1 MFSPYSPSF
10 QMPYQQLQQP
20 TGLQFV
26 NGIESARM
34 YQLPPNSKQILM
46 DKEKARFYLVEAD
59 ASGQKSVQAFDFT
72 AVQDQQPQFATQAQL
87 EELRAQYESLVQ
99 QISQLTNQAAQSTG
113 VYGANEPARREEPL
127 AANDAERAN
136 HARPTLPTI

>member
-46 DKEKARFYLVEAD
+46 DKEQARFYLVEAD

-87 EELRAQYESLVQ
+87 EELRTQYESLVQ
-99 QISQLTNQAAQSTG
+99 QISQLTKPAQSTG
-113 VYGANEPARREEPL
+113 VYGANESARREESL
-127 AANDAERAN
+127 AANDTERAA

>member
-1 MFSPYSPSF
+1 
-10 QMPYQQLQQP
+10 MPYQQLQQP

-87 EELRAQYESLVQ
+87 EELRQQYESLVQ
-99 QISQLTNQAAQSTG
+99 QISQLTKPAQPTG
-113 VYGANEPARREEPL
+113 VYGTNEPARREESL
-127 AANDAERAN
+127 ATNDAERAA

>member
-87 EELRAQYESLVQ
+87 EELRQQYESLVQ
-99 QISQLTNQAAQSTG
+99 QISQLTNPAAQSTG

-127 AANDAERAN
+127 AANDAERAA

>member
-87 EELRAQYESLVQ
+87 EELRQQYESLVQ
-99 QISQLTNQAAQSTG
+99 QISQLAKPAQPTG
-113 VYGANEPARREEPL
+113 VYGTNEPARREESL
-127 AANDAERAN
+127 ATNDAERAA